1 MLDVSHRGGRSYLV
15 SHVRTQAYRSHFNSL
30 QELCSLPESQG
41 KPKVSANSLVSKTTK
56 HPILSAAILCQPL
69 TCWYRVVKPC
79 SLFEG
84 THFAYGT

>member
-15 SHVRTQAYRSHFNSL
+15 SHVYKQAYRSHFN
-30 QELCSLPESQG
+30 SLPESQG